1 MRPICPACQQRECA
15 INYHRRDTVYYRS
28 RCENCIRKNRGLPR
42 RQPVWQK
49 AGYSKSKIC
58 DRCGF
63 RAKYSAQLTVY
74 HVDGRLDHADL
85 KNLRTVCRN
94 CEIEI
99 SRSDLIWRSGDLEP
113 DR

>member
-1 MRPICPACQQRECA
+1 MRPVCPVCDQRECA
-15 INYHRRDTVYYRS
+15 VNYHRDEVVHYRS
-28 RCENCIRKNRGLPR
+28 RCENCIRKNRELPR
-42 RQPVWQK
+42 RIPRWQA
-49 AGYSKSKIC
+49 AGYKKSKNC

-63 RAKYSAQLTVY
+63 RARYSAQLLVY
-74 HVDGRLDHADL
+74 HVDGRLDNVDV

-99 SRSDLIWRSGDLEP
+99 NRNDFTWKLGGLEP